1 MTALGNRE
9 AEAESGAAAASE
21 LRLLI
26 RQVDGAKWRAVAGES
41 VPVLRREVG
50 RHFAELAHRVGELRK
65 NGAGNRGLTD
75 ALRQYR
81 LGVTRELDVLQR
93 GSTQAARQIDEQIV
107 DPAFT
112 KVEALGA
119 RAQHTAEMH
128 AAEIRTDRN
137 RFEIGIVLLGFG
149 MVAGIIFFISRSYRR
164 VRERDLTDRQQRRFR
179 SLVESSHDV
188 ISTVDDD
195 EVITFVS
202 PNLASVFPLI
212 TTSTLPLTD
221 VLRADA
227 LEVWR
232 DAHANLRRTAK
243 AVTCEIT
250 VPGDDQPRT
259 LETVGTPLDAEF
271 GSTAWIWRDVTER
284 RELEDQLAHQAFHDP
299 LTGLANRAL
308 LQNRIEHVL
317 TGARRSGRSAV
328 LLLMDLDGFK
338 AVNDELGHATGDALL
353 TVIAGR
359 LTECSRAG
367 ETVARLGGDEFAIL
381 IEDRLEAAIALSERI
396 LEVAPQEV
404 RFGDSRIYPRLSIGL
419 AAATNDS
426 SVEELMRH
434 ADIAM
439 YDAKNNGRA
448 CSSIYT
454 EALDHD
460 GDDRLAV
467 LADLEHAIE
476 QDQFELHY
484 QQTVRLPDGEVDGF
498 EALVRWRHPVRG
510 LVAPDAFI
518 PVAEANGQIIPIGR
532 WVLQQACRDAVRL
545 QSAAPDPVVMHVNVS
560 VHQLRDHR
568 FIDHVFAALAAS
580 GLDARLLVLEVTEG
594 VLLDNQP
601 AVQRLQVLRDH
612 GVRIAVDDFGT
623 GYTSIN
629 YLRSLPLDILKIDR
643 CFVSGDTVPEREREA
658 LLTGILG
665 LAHGLSLHCVAE
677 GIETDEQCAQ
687 LTRLGCEDGQGFL
700 FARPQ
705 PVADVIAQLETRA
718 TSVPMNHQSGTNLV
732 S

>member
-1 MTALGNRE
+1 MD
-9 AEAESGAAAASE
+9 SE
-21 LRLLI
+21 
-26 RQVDGAKWRAVAGES
+26 
-41 VPVLRREVG
+41 
-50 RHFAELAHRVGELRK
+50 
-65 NGAGNRGLTD
+65 
-75 ALRQYR
+75 
-81 LGVTRELDVLQR
+81 
-93 GSTQAARQIDEQIV
+93 
-107 DPAFT
+107 
-112 KVEALGA
+112 
-119 RAQHTAEMH
+119 
-128 AAEIRTDRN
+128 EIRTRRN
-137 RFEIGIVLLGFG
+137 RFKIGVVLLGFG
-149 MVAGIIFFISRSYRR
+149 IVAGILFFISRSYRR
-164 VRERDLTDRQQRRFR
+164 ARERDLTDRQERRFR

-188 ISTVDDD
+188 ISTV
-195 EVITFVS
+195 EPNETVTFVS
-202 PNLASVFPLI
+202 PNLESVFPS
-212 TTSTLPLTD
+212 TTSSTISLSDLLT
-221 VLRADA
+221 ADA

-232 DAHANLRRTAK
+232 DAHANLNRIGK

-250 VPGDDQPRT
+250 VPSDDGPRT

-328 LLLMDLDGFK
+328 LLIMDLDGFK

-404 RFGDSRIYPRLSIGL
+404 RFGDTRVYPRLSIGL
-419 AAATNDS
+419 AVASSDM

-439 YDAKNNGRA
+439 YDAKNSGRA

-476 QDQFELHY
+476 QHQFELFY
-484 QQTVRLPDGEVDGF
+484 QQTVRLPHGEVDGF
-498 EALVRWRHPVRG
+498 EALIRWRHPTRG
-510 LVAPDAFI
+510 LVSPDDFI
-518 PVAEANGQIIPIGR
+518 PIAEANGQIIPIGR
-532 WVLQQACRDAVRL
+532 WVLEQACRDAVRL
-545 QSAAPDPVVMHVNVS
+545 QSSASGPLVMHVNVS

-568 FIDHVFAALAAS
+568 FIDHVFAALSAS
-580 GLDARLLVLEVTEG
+580 GLDAQLLVLEVTEG
-594 VLLDNQP
+594 VLLDNQQ

-665 LAHGLSLHCVAE
+665 LAHGLSLQCVAE

-700 FARPQ
+700 FARPLSI
-705 PVADVIAQLETRA
+705 AEVIAQLESRA
-718 TSVPMNHQSGTNLV
+718 TSVHLNHPSDANLV